1 MITAILLAAG
11 ESKRFLNE
19 NKLIKN
25 YRGKVLIN
33 HILKSLIISK
43 VQKIIIVLGYEK
55 NKIKNISLKS
65 KKITFIFNKNYK
77 QGISSSIKTGVKKIN
92 KNHKG
97 FIIVQADMPFVKT
110 SHINK
115 IYNSLIKN
123 NKLVHLLVYKK
134 KIGNPIGF
142 NKLVIEKFKK
152 ISGDIGA
159 KYMVKKLKN
168 NSHFIKISSNKIF
181 KDLDIKK
188 DFFI

>member
-168 NSHFIKISSNKIF
+168 NSHFIKINSNKIF

>member
-168 NSHFIKISSNKIF
+168 NSHFIKINSNKIF
-181 KDLDIKK
+181 KDLDFKK